1 MLERHL
7 AVSHSLTKSV
17 VSTGDTERPYRCHL
31 CDKRY
36 KISSFLGRHLSK
48 DHKLSSQS
56 LHPKLKRFKF
66 VRYEDGFF
74 RVALNTHLQYLSS
87 AKPPS
92 YRCHVCQCRFPLG
105 KLLSLHLIAA
115 HGFSLPKGYSRF
127 RYLKNAEGFHELV
140 MFRIESK
147 ALHSED

>member
-1 MLERHL
+1 MLERHI
-7 AVSHSLTKSV
+7 AVSHSLTKSTV
-17 VSTGDTERPYRCHL
+17 NTGDIAKPYRCHL
-31 CDKRY
+31 CDKKY

-48 DHKLSSQS
+48 DHELRSES
-56 LHPKLKRFKF
+56 LHPKLRRFKF

-74 RVALNTHLQYLSS
+74 RVALNTHLQSLSS
-87 AKPPS
+87 VKPPS
-92 YRCHVCQCRFPLG
+92 YRCHLCQFRFSQG
-105 KLLSLHLIAA
+105 KLLSKHLIAT

-147 ALHSED
+147 ALHSVD